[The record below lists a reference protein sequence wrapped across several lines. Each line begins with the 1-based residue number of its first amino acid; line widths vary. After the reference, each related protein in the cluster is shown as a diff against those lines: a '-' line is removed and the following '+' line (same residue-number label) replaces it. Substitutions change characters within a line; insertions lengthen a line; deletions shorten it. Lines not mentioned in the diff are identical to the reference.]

1 MVYCFTNYDAMFC
14 SILYL
19 PYIYHKIQ
27 KQTVNTYQR
36 KITIQRNQI
45 ENIATELKENNE
57 MRVNFFTG
65 IFTNSKHH
73 LPLYKA
79 LDSLKDLEK
88 SKGNKSSYELEM
100 INKNSNRLL
109 RLIENLLDFRKVE
122 NKPFN
127 LRGITD
133 QYLRFFL
140 RIVSRF

>member
-1 MVYCFTNYDAMFC
+1 MLLLGRLKCLKFKN
-14 SILYL
+14 
-19 PYIYHKIQ
+19 
-27 KQTVNTYQR
+27 KQLTLINE

-65 IFTNSKHH
+65 ISHEFKT
-73 LPLYKA
+73 PLT
-79 LDSLKDLEK
+79 LIQSSVDSLKDLEK

-122 NKPFN
+122 NKSLQEDGFSLWN
-127 LRGITD
+127 
-133 QYLRFFL
+133 
-140 RIVSRF
+140 